1 MKKVLKMVIIGLLCL
16 YATTLGLQGGTVNQV
31 KGSLEGKRILF
42 VNTPGT
48 FETWQTWYL
57 PNSSSFT
64 LMSFFTGKGYI
75 VDVWTNVSSGQ
86 ALTLNIL
93 SSYDAVL
100 LPSWFFDTPANL
112 QYQTALLD
120 YVEQGGG
127 LLFAGQSG
135 LANTLD
141 ASLGFKFADD
151 GSFVDANIVSYAHPI
166 MQGISQLPK
175 AGGVFVDFD
184 DVISDTPLP
193 SGVAILAR
201 TTDDRIALIA
211 FTAGKGRVV
220 AGPMDGLIRP
230 YGPTSV
236 DSWSVT
242 SEPVVEN
249 KLLVN
254 AMKWLA
260 NPSPSLSLTPNTG
273 FAATTAMGSGF
284 SNDSEVTIAWDGA
297 VIPTVP
303 IHVITDAIGDFTAI
317 ISVLTQT
324 APGVHTVNATDGS
337 GNWATTTF
345 TVVDMTGPQG
355 PTGLQGAKGD
365 KGDKGDTGL
374 QGPKGDKGDT
384 GPQGP
389 PGTLG
394 EAQLVLI
401 AFPTATSIFALC
413 IAVVALLRKKS

>member
-1 MKKVLKMVIIGLLCL
+1 MKRLLKITIMGLLCL
-16 YATTLGLQGGTVNQV
+16 SATTLGLQAGTINQV

-48 FETWQTWYL
+48 TLETWYL
-57 PNSSSFT
+57 PNSSSFS
-64 LMSFFTGKGYI
+64 LISFLTGKGYI
-75 VDVWTNVSSGQ
+75 VDVWTNISGGQ

-93 SSYDAVL
+93 SSYDAVI
-100 LPSWFFDTPANL
+100 LPSWFFDTQANL

-141 ASLGFKFADD
+141 ASLGFKFAD
-151 GSFVDANIVSYAHPI
+151 GGFVDANIVSDAHLI

-184 DVISDTPLP
+184 NVISDTPLP

-201 TTDDRIALIA
+201 TTGDRIALIA

-273 FAATTAMGSGF
+273 FSSTTIGGFQF
-284 SNDSEVTIAWDGA
+284 SNNSDVTITWDGTT
-297 VIPTVP
+297 ILSVP
-303 IHVITDAIGDFTAI
+303 SSVITDTTGSFAAL
-317 ISVLTQT
+317 ISVPTQT
-324 APGVHTVNATDGS
+324 APGVHTINATDES
-337 GNWATTTF
+337 GNWATATF

-355 PTGLQGAKGD
+355 PTGLQGQ
-365 KGDKGDTGL
+365 
-374 QGPKGDKGDT
+374 QGPKGDKGDP

-389 PGTLG
+389 PASLG
-394 EAQLVLI
+394 DTQLALI

-413 IAVVALLRKKS
+413 IAVVALLRKRS

>member
-1 MKKVLKMVIIGLLCL
+1 MKRMLKMAIIGLLCL
-16 YATTLGLQGGTVNQV
+16 YATTLGLQAGTINQV
-31 KGSLEGKRILF
+31 KGSLGGKRILF
-42 VNTPGT
+42 VNNPGT
-48 FETWQTWYL
+48 FAETWYL

-64 LMSFFTGKGYI
+64 LMSFLTAKGYI
-75 VDVWTNVSSGQ
+75 VDVWTNISGGQ

-100 LPSWFFDTPANL
+100 LPSWMFDTPGNL

-141 ASLGFKFADD
+141 ASLGFKFVD
-151 GSFVDANIVSYAHPI
+151 GGFVDANIVSYAHPI

-184 DVISDTPLP
+184 NVISDTPLP

-201 TTDDRIALIA
+201 TTGDRIALIA

-254 AMKWLA
+254 IMKWLA

-273 FAATTAMGSGF
+273 FSSTTIGGFQF
-284 SNDSEVTIAWDGA
+284 SNNSDVTITWDGTT
-297 VIPTVP
+297 IPSVP
-303 IHVITDAIGDFTAI
+303 SSVITDTTGRFAAL
-317 ISVLTQT
+317 ISVPTQT
-324 APGVHTVNATDGS
+324 APGVHTINATDES
-337 GNWATTTF
+337 GNWATATF
-345 TVVDMTGPQG
+345 TVVNMTGPQGPKGDTGAQG
-355 PTGLQGAKGD
+355 PTGLQGQQGP

-374 QGPKGDKGDT
+374 QGPPASLGDT
-384 GPQGP
+384 
-389 PGTLG
+389 
-394 EAQLVLI
+394 QLALI
-401 AFPTATSIFALC
+401 AFPTAASIFALC
-413 IAVVALLRKKS
+413 IAVVALLRRKT